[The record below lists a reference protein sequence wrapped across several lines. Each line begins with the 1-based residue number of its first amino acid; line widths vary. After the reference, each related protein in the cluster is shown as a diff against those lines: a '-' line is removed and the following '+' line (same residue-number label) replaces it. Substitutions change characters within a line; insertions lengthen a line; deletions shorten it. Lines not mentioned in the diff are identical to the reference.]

1 VTVHAALPVQVVL
14 QSPSHLTAQ
23 FDESEQVTVLAFP
36 SCSLQV
42 ALVLQSTVA
51 AASSLRSQL
60 ELAVHVT
67 SLPSPPV
74 PLQSDESLQV
84 SVNPPVV

>member
-1 VTVHAALPVQVVL
+1 VTTHPALPVQVVL
-14 QSPSHLTAQ
+14 QSPSHLTLQ
-23 FDESEQVTVLAFP
+23 FDESEHAAVLAFP

-42 ALVLQSTVA
+42 ALVLQTTVEA
-51 AASSLRSQL
+51 VSSLKSQL

-67 SLPSPPV
+67 LLSSPPV
-74 PLQSDESLQV
+74 PLQADESLQV

>member
-1 VTVHAALPVQVVL
+1 VTAHPALPVQVVWQL
-14 QSPSHLTAQ
+14 PSHLTLQ
-23 FDESEQVTVLAFP
+23 FDDPEHAAVLAFP

-42 ALVLQSTVA
+42 ALVSQATVEVV
-51 AASSLRSQL
+51 SSLKSQL

-67 SLPSPPV
+67 TLPSPPV
-74 PLQSDESLQV
+74 PLQADESLHV